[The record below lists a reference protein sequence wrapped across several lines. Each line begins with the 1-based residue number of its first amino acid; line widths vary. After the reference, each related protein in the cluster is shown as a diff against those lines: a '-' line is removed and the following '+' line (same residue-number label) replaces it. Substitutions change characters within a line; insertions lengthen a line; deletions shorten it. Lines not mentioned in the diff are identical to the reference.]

1 MARDENR
8 GAAFGHVCDER
19 TEDVAPDDGVESV
32 RRLVQHEQIA
42 ALRQREQNHQLR
54 FLTLGQTTEEMLA
67 VELETL
73 DQILRPRAIPPRI
86 EGRLEMDRVAHVVFA
101 PSSVSRAR
109 CNSASETPERRAS
122 ASSLRT
128 SATACCER
136 SRALRPGASS
146 RTNVPAP

>member
-86 EGRLEMDRVAHVVFA
+86 EGRLEIDQLANR
-101 PSSVSRAR
+101 
-109 CNSASETPERRAS
+109 ERRVEMRLLGHVTDAAEDVRVLIWHREPEDRDAS
-122 ASSLRT
+122 AD
-128 SATACCER
+128 R
-136 SRALRPGASS
+136 SQQAQDEANRGGLA
-146 RTNVPAP
+146 